1 MAKTTQTK
9 AVAKAPAQSPRKASK
24 RAKFR
29 AAPLLTGH
37 AKKTTLARRASK
49 KPRPAERLPPAD
61 RLLETIEE
69 IRTRT
74 AMPDT
79 TGKPHEEPT
88 ASASPALAEAPPPLA
103 FMTTPFEALREMTE
117 ASRAGITARTGTGIY
132 QVVDAMPR
140 AAGMTSMSIGMM
152 VRQQGRAFGL
162 MLDLLRIQRQF
173 FDMWRPRHR

>member
-1 MAKTTQTK
+1 MAKNTQ
-9 AVAKAPAQSPRKASK
+9 AGAKSLRKATK
-24 RAKFR
+24 RAKKFR
-29 AAPLLTGH
+29 ATPLLTRH
-37 AKKTTLARRASK
+37 ATKTTLARRASK
-49 KPRPAERLPPAD
+49 KPRPADRGSPTE

-88 ASASPALAEAPPPLA
+88 ASGASPALAEVLPPLA

-117 ASRAGITARTGTGIY
+117 ASRAGITVPSTGTGIY

-140 AAGMTSMSIGMM
+140 AARMTSMSIGMM